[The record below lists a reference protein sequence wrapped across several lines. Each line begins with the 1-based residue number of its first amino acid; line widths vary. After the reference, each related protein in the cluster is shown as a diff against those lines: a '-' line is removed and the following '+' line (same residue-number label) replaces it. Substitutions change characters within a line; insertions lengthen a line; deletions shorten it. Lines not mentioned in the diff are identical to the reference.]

1 MKNLINAAAFIR
13 GNTVY
18 SKINIKV
25 NDSVQKSNKEK
36 SLKGEK
42 KIEFNLV

>member
-1 MKNLINAAAFIR
+1 MR
-13 GNTVY
+13 CQ
-18 SKINIKV
+18 SKINITI

-42 KIEFNLV
+42 KIGVQLSLNL